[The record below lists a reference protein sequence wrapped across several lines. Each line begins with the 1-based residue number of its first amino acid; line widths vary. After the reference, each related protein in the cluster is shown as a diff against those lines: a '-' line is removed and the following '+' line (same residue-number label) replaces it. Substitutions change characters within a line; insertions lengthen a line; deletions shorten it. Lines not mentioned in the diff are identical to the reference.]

1 MSFLCLC
8 VVCALP
14 LSVKAR
20 EVVSFDFGWRTRL
33 GLHAPPD
40 PNKLW
45 PLPDNTGPG
54 LNPAEAQQDFDDSSW
69 ERVRLPH
76 DGLVAEGPSNV
87 TCPSGCSGR
96 SYIPQSVMW
105 YRKSFA
111 LPEDWLLTRNQTSMW
126 IEFDGIFRA
135 TIVYLNGDII
145 VQNAQGYLGFE
156 VPLSKVTK
164 GTNILG
170 VYVFMHL
177 SEPRVFLIYMFVLSC
192 SIICRSR
199 YWRRNIQYTAFWLVV

>member
-1 MSFLCLC
+1 MKKLAPGMSFLCC

-33 GLHAPPD
+33 GLHVPPQ

-96 SYIPQSVMW
+96 SYIPRSVMR
-105 YRKSFA
+105 YRKSFV
-111 LPEDWLLTRNQTSMW
+111 LPEDWLLARNQTSIW

-135 TIVYLNGDII
+135 TIVYLNGDRII
-145 VQNAQGYLGFE
+145 QNAQGYLGFE
-156 VPLSKVTK
+156 VPLSKLTK

-170 VYVFMHL
+170 VY
-177 SEPRVFLIYMFVLSC
+177 
-192 SIICRSR
+192 
-199 YWRRNIQYTAFWLVV
+199 